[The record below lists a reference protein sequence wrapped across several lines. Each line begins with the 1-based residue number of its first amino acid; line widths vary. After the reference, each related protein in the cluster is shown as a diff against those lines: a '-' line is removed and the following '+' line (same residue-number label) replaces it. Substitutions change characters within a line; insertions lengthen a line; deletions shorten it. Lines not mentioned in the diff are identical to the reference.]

1 MDLFVQY
8 LILNLILQVILICL
22 TVVFAILFLMMV
34 VKYQRLRTH
43 FGDYQVKQGI

>member
-1 MDLFVQY
+1 MNSSFE
-8 LILNLILQVILICL
+8 VILICL